1 MRTASTCASP
11 GPRGPSGAEDLVE
24 GTDFVQ
30 LESGKLRAVTGFLD
44 KVPVG
49 A

>member
-1 MRTASTCASP
+1 M
-11 GPRGPSGAEDLVE
+11 GGHDLVE

-30 LESGKLRAVTGFLD
+30 AEGGKLQSVTGFLD